1 MKPKQRK
8 PRKKPLKRVYHAP
21 GCVVRAKIK
30 RIKAHLEEYENDR
43 AASIRLEELE
53 RSLE

>member
-1 MKPKQRK
+1 VKANREKQ
-8 PRKKPLKRVYHAP
+8 KPLKRVYQAP

-30 RIKAHLEEYENDR
+30 RIKAHLTKHQNDR
-43 AASIRLEELE
+43 AANTRLKELQ